1 MGPTGQIRWN
11 SCGVPWKAAQHLT
24 FEKLKTS
31 KATAVAA
38 DSERQEAKTARDRS
52 GHWAQGALQT
62 QGRQA
67 NRQPHAPMP
76 QARTTPGET
85 YCFFSCLWPLLFG
98 LPLSDPLLAFRVWG
112 GKKIRDFS
120 SQFSGPHKPQFHNV
134 LNATLLNTSFQT
146 ERHLSLCLVVFTLSF
161 WKLICL
167 LLLSYL

>member
-1 MGPTGQIRWN
+1 MGPIGQIRWN
-11 SCGVPWKAAQHLT
+11 NCGVPWKAAQRLT

-38 DSERQEAKTARDRS
+38 DSERQEVKTARDRS
-52 GHWAQGALQT
+52 GRWAQGTLQT

-67 NRQPHAPMP
+67 HRQPHAPAP

-112 GKKIRDFS
+112 GKRSETLVHS
-120 SQFSGPHKPQFHNV
+120 SQD
-134 LNATLLNTSFQT
+134 NTSPGSTMYSMQHYSIRAFRQRDT
-146 ERHLSLCLVVFTLSF
+146 QASVWC
-161 WKLICL
+161 CL
-167 LLLSYL
+167 LFRFEN